1 MNLRIR
7 TVVALLLLL
16 AAAALLATG
25 CGSDDSGDSK
35 QSTTPA
41 STTTKATGGDDDQ
54 PDEQDLLPIMVESPK
69 PFASVYRSFTLS
81 GTAVANEGTLRW
93 QILDASGKPLA
104 QGTITASCGG
114 PCRGDFST
122 KVNVAKVTPGSW
134 ELHVFEPPTADDDPA
149 RRNDTIVPITI
160 TTGPIDSSDP
170 AADAPPPGGVPAN
183 GTGA

>member
-1 MNLRIR
+1 MNLRTR

-16 AAAALLATG
+16 AAAALLLAG
-25 CGSDDSGDSK
+25 CGSDSSSDSK
-35 QSTTPA
+35 SS
-41 STTTKATGGDDDQ
+41 STTTTEAATSGDDDQ
-54 PDEQDLLPIMVESPK
+54 PGGDDLLPIVVESPK